1 MNGVAVGGK
10 TKDGNLTRR
19 GQQDIDRMIERWERE
34 PEHVSLPQATVDR
47 TGRRRKGEPVPVKAL
62 IPMETRYIESL
73 EVEGEAIAWTDRA
86 VLVRAVVK
94 PGHRAV
100 EVWVWASAVQ
110 RR

>member
-1 MNGVAVGGK
+1 MTQK
-10 TKDGNLTRR
+10 
-19 GQQDIDRMIERWERE
+19 GQRDLDRMIERWEKE
-34 PEHVSLPQATVDR
+34 PHHVSLPSTTVDR
-47 TGRRRKGEPVPVKAL
+47 TGARRRGEPVPVRAL
-62 IPMETRYIESL
+62 IPMETRYVESL

-94 PGHRAV
+94 PGSNPV